1 MLLRSVAQALFF
13 GLVVGTSTFAATPA
27 PNPQAETPKERADPF
42 ARDTPK
48 GTVIGFMKAATD
60 GDHQRAAHYL
70 DTRGLAR
77 PIAERIDELRA
88 VLNRAL
94 PTQVLDQLSA
104 APEGDRNDGL
114 APNIERIGE
123 FHVNSTTFDI
133 LLERLE
139 AKDQAPYWRF
149 SATTLRRIPDA
160 YLNIQPTWAERNL
173 EPHLWSPLTEIRY
186 LGLPLW
192 RWLAFPLAILL
203 TMSLAGL
210 LSRLVVAALRP
221 LVHRVTGEHA
231 VDAVARIL
239 APVRVTALSAVVLV
253 WVNNSGL
260 PLLSRFTLGLIG
272 FALGVVGVAWL
283 LTRLIDITMQLE
295 RVRLRRL
302 NLLGRIS
309 VADLVGRLC
318 KVLVAIVAAL
328 ILLRHLDADLTTALA
343 GLGIGGIAIALA
355 AQKTLENLLGGI
367 TIISDQPVRIGDWC
381 KVGELEGTVESVGLR
396 STQIR
401 TFDRTVVSVP
411 NAQMCAVNIENYGV
425 RDKVWFKPTL
435 SLRYET
441 RPDQLRHVLAEIR
454 RLLYEHPMV
463 ETETARV
470 RLARFGGSSLDLD
483 IFAYVKTGTFPTF
496 LEVQEDLLL
505 RIMDI
510 VDASGTAFAFPSST
524 TYFARDA
531 GLNEDKAREAI
542 AQVDRWRQE
551 RKMPFPNFHPTRITE
566 IENRIQYPPPDSAV
580 SRPATA

>member
-1 MLLRSVAQALFF
+1 MLLRSIARVLFL
-13 GLVVGTSTFAATPA
+13 GLVVATSAFAAPPA
-27 PNPQAETPKERADPF
+27 PKPPAETQTERADPF
-42 ARDTPK
+42 DRDTPK

-60 GDHQRAAHYL
+60 GEHQRAARYL
-70 DTRGLAR
+70 DTRRLPR
-77 PIAERIDELRA
+77 PIGERIDELLA

-94 PTQVLDQLSA
+94 PAQVLDELSTD
-104 APEGDRNDGL
+104 PEGERDDGL
-114 APNIERIGE
+114 PPNIERIGE
-123 FHVNSTTFDI
+123 FDIGTTTFEI
-133 LLERLE
+133 LLERFE
-139 AKDQAPYWRF
+139 AKDRAPIWRF
-149 SATTLRRIPDA
+149 SAATLKRIPDI
-160 YLNIQPTWAERNL
+160 YLNIQPTWVERNL

-186 LGLPLW
+186 LGVPLW

-203 TMSLAGL
+203 TMSLARL
-210 LSRLVVAALRP
+210 LSRVVVAALRP
-221 LVHRVTGEHA
+221 LMHRVTGERA
-231 VDAVARIL
+231 VDPVARII

-309 VADLVGRLC
+309 VADLVGRLG
-318 KVLVAIVAAL
+318 KVLVAIVAVL
-328 ILLRHLDADLTTALA
+328 ILLRHIDADLTTALA

-367 TIISDQPVRIGDWC
+367 TIISDQPVRVGDLC
-381 KVGELEGTVESVGLR
+381 KVGEVVGTVESIGLR

-463 ETETARV
+463 ETESARV

-483 IFAYVKTGTFPTF
+483 IYSYVKTGEFPTF

-510 VDASGTAFAFPSST
+510 VDASGTTFAFPSST
-524 TYFARDA
+524 TYIARDA
-531 GLNEDKAREAI
+531 GLDENKTRRAI
-542 AQVDRWRQE
+542 AQVDRWRKE
-551 RKMPFPNFHPTRITE
+551 RELPFPNFHPTRITE

-580 SRPATA
+580 SRPATS